1 MNQILRGKLLWGI
14 TLCVLVFSSL
24 AAAQSETGAV
34 MGTVTDPTGAVVP
47 EAKITVKNVAT
58 GALRV
63 TTSSSA
69 GVYNV
74 TNLQPAQYSVRFEHA
89 GFEGLENVVTVG
101 VGARVTVDAQLV
113 VGKTGTVVEVSASAE
128 AVNSESQTLSTTVSQ
143 TELREFPTLTRN
155 PYSLLSTSGNV
166 SDAGAGGRGA
176 GFSINGQRESGTNVL
191 LDGSANNNEFTA
203 GVGQSVPLDSIQEFS
218 VLTGNFTAEF
228 GRASGGVVNV
238 VTKSGTNEF
247 HGTAYEFNRVSRLAS
262 NGYNN
267 NAYEIPRPVFTR
279 NQPGYSLGG
288 PAVKNKLFFFSS
300 TEWTRIRSMAT
311 TQAFIPD
318 PAFIAAMP
326 AASQSFFNAYGK
338 LDPGAHIVQSYS
350 INQLAAAGTNL
361 CGTAALCKALN
372 PDLPVYDLVNF
383 SAPGDAGGG
392 SPQDQYQTVARVD
405 YNLSERTQM
414 YGRYAL
420 QGITY
425 TPGYVSSSPYNG
437 YNTGETDFNN
447 NALFS
452 VTHMFTPRLVS
463 QSKVVFNRLNQQQP
477 LNSVP
482 VPTMYTSGNGSNTLL
497 GQYVFYPGYTPTSPG
512 NGIPFGGPQNF
523 VQIYEDLS
531 ITFGKHSLRWGGSF
545 EYLRDNRTF
554 GAYETAGMYLGSGSL
569 GSAVNGLMSGTL
581 NGFQT
586 AINPQGHFPGETVS
600 YPLTQPN
607 FSRSNRYKESALYVQ
622 DSYKVAPRLTL
633 NLGLRWEYYGVQ
645 HNKNPNLESNF
656 YFPSNEVFTPQG
668 FVDGSVK
675 MTAAGPANGG
685 LWAPDYKDFAPRLG
699 FAWDVF
705 GDGKTSLRG
714 GYGIGYERNFGNV
727 TFNSIQNPPN
737 YETVSIKGTAANPI
751 PISPSNLGPFAAT
764 TGTLK
769 LPAAT
774 LRVPIQDMK
783 TAYSQMWSASIER
796 QVNRNVL
803 VAGDYSGSKGSRLYD
818 VSVANRYGYGNVFL
832 GIPCTYDAG
841 DCTAKLNNQYS
852 GINTRGNNGF
862 SNYNSITARTRI
874 DNLGNSGLHL
884 NFNYTWSHAI
894 DNLSTS
900 FSDADN
906 GANNW
911 GQFQTGMYN
920 PFDPNASKGSADF
933 DIRHRVVVSAIW
945 DIPVEKTGH
954 GLAAQLLGGWSIAP
968 IFTAHTGSPYSIFDC
983 TNAYNLC
990 SLAAFNT
997 VVNGS
1002 ANSNPA
1008 PAAGPNNF
1016 TYFAIPASVD
1026 YYTNPKY
1033 FYSDLPPFPSNMSGR
1048 NAFRSPGNWNM
1059 DLGVYKTFRLGER
1072 FRVQLRG
1079 EGYNFFNHANLFV
1092 SGASADV
1099 SSTSYI
1105 PATKSGRRD
1114 VQLAAKI
1121 IF

>member
-1 MNQILRGKLLWGI
+1 
-14 TLCVLVFSSL
+14 
-24 AAAQSETGAV
+24 
-34 MGTVTDPTGAVVP
+34 
-47 EAKITVKNVAT
+47 
-58 GALRV
+58 
-63 TTSSSA
+63 
-69 GVYNV
+69 
-74 TNLQPAQYSVRFEHA
+74 
-89 GFEGLENVVTVG
+89 
-101 VGARVTVDAQLV
+101 
-113 VGKTGTVVEVSASAE
+113 
-128 AVNSESQTLSTTVSQ
+128 
-143 TELREFPTLTRN
+143 
-155 PYSLLSTSGNV
+155 
-166 SDAGAGGRGA
+166 
-176 GFSINGQRESGTNVL
+176 
-191 LDGSANNNEFTA
+191 
-203 GVGQSVPLDSIQEFS
+203 
-218 VLTGNFTAEF
+218 
-228 GRASGGVVNV
+228 
-238 VTKSGTNEF
+238 
-247 HGTAYEFNRVSRLAS
+247 
-262 NGYNN
+262 
-267 NAYEIPRPVFTR
+267 
-279 NQPGYSLGG
+279 
-288 PAVKNKLFFFSS
+288 
-300 TEWTRIRSMAT
+300 
-311 TQAFIPD
+311 
-318 PAFIAAMP
+318 
-326 AASQSFFNAYGK
+326 
-338 LDPGAHIVQSYS
+338 
-350 INQLAAAGTNL
+350 
-361 CGTAALCKALN
+361 
-372 PDLPVYDLVNF
+372 
-383 SAPGDAGGG
+383 
-392 SPQDQYQTVARVD
+392 
-405 YNLSERTQM
+405 
-414 YGRYAL
+414 
-420 QGITY
+420 
-425 TPGYVSSSPYNG
+425 
-437 YNTGETDFNN
+437 
-447 NALFS
+447 
-452 VTHMFTPRLVS
+452 
-463 QSKVVFNRLNQQQP
+463 
-477 LNSVP
+477 
-482 VPTMYTSGNGSNTLL
+482 
-497 GQYVFYPGYTPTSPG
+497 
-512 NGIPFGGPQNF
+512 
-523 VQIYEDLS
+523 
-531 ITFGKHSLRWGGSF
+531 
-545 EYLRDNRTF
+545 
-554 GAYETAGMYLGSGSL
+554 
-569 GSAVNGLMSGTL
+569 MSGTL

-622 DSYKVAPRLTL
+622 DSYKVAPRVTL

-656 YFPSNEVFTPQG
+656 YFPSNEIFTPQG

-675 MTAAGPANGG
+675 LTAAGPANGG
-685 LWAPDYKDFAPRLG
+685 LWAPDYGDYAPRLG

-737 YETVSIKGTAANPI
+737 YETVSIKGTAAAPI

-764 TGTLK
+764 SGTLK

-783 TAYSQMWSASIER
+783 TAYSQMWSASIEH
-796 QVNRNVL
+796 QVNRNLL

-832 GIPCTYDAG
+832 GIPCSYDAG

-862 SNYNSITARTRI
+862 SNYNSFTARTRI

-900 FSDADN
+900 FSDADT

-920 PFDPNASKGSADF
+920 PFDPKASSGSADF

-945 DIPVEKTGH
+945 EVPAYKTGH
-954 GLAAQLLGGWSIAP
+954 GLAAQLLGGWSVAP

-990 SLAAFNT
+990 ALAGFNT

-1016 TYFAIPASVD
+1016 TYYNIPASVD
-1026 YYTNPKY
+1026 YYTNPK
-1033 FYSDLPPFPSNMSGR
+1033 FLYSDLPPFPSNMSGR

-1059 DLGVYKTFRLGER
+1059 DLGVYKTFRLTER
-1072 FRVQLRG
+1072 FKVQLRG